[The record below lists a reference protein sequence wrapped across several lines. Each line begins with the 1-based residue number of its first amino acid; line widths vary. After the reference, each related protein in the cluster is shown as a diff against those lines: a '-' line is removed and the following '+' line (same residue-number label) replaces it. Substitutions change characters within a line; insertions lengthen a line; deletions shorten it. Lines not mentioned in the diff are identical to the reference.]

1 MNDVRPLSDIVAD
14 SLHGDEGV
22 TVGELADRVQR
33 RGFGLLM
40 IILALPTLIPIL
52 PPGVAVIV
60 GILYMLLGAQMLW
73 GLSHPWLPA
82 RVRRYRLTGQRL
94 RALRVRGVP
103 LLRRL
108 ERLSRPR
115 PLPLDER
122 IILRG
127 IAVIMVVLGLVLVL
141 PIPFLNTLPAMCV
154 LVLGVGLLNRDAVF
168 VAAGVALATG
178 VIVIIVFGAGTIIAM
193 YEWGRGQLFR

>member
-1 MNDVRPLSDIVAD
+1 MSDVRPLSDVVAD
-14 SLHGDEGV
+14 TLHGDEAI

-60 GILYMLLGAQMLW
+60 GTLYMLLGIQMLW

-82 RVRRYRLTGQRL
+82 RVRGYRLTGRRL
-94 RALRVRGVP
+94 RTLRVRGVP
-103 LLRRL
+103 LLRTL

-115 PLPLDER
+115 PLPVDER
-122 IILRG
+122 ILIRG

-141 PIPFLNTLPAMCV
+141 PIPFLNTLPAMSV
-154 LVLGVGLLNRDAVF
+154 LVLGIGLLNRDALF
-168 VAAGVALATG
+168 VVAGLALATG
-178 VIVIIVFGAGTIIAM
+178 VILIIVFGAGI
-193 YEWGRGQLFR
+193 LFALYQWARAYLSR